1 VLSLLKVDHKT
12 MDKELL
18 KSIMDLCNG
27 SFNLGEKSDKLRTLN
42 ALMNEAKGRKMI
54 ETEAFHVLSGITKEK
69 HLATNIPKAKKKT
82 MEYSFKYRYAAK
94 HVI

>member
-1 VLSLLKVDHKT
+1 

-27 SFNLGEKSDKLRTLN
+27 SSNLGEKSDKLRTLN

-54 ETEAFHVLSGITKEK
+54 ETEAFHVLSGIIEEK
-69 HLATNIPKAKKKT
+69 HLATTNIPKTKKKT
-82 MEYSFKYRYAAK
+82 MEYSLKYRYAAK
-94 HVI
+94 RVI